1 MLEVLDWAIVAGYF
15 AVIFG
20 VAIAVRPD
28 AAHRS
33 AADYFLAGR
42 NVGWFVVGAS
52 LFASNIGSEHL
63 VGLAGSGAAGGLAV
77 AQFELLAAFSLI
89 LLGWVF
95 VPFYVRSGVFTMP
108 EFLERRFSTGPRVF
122 LAVISVIAYVL
133 TKISVTI
140 AAGGIV
146 FETLMG
152 VPFWWGAGLTVAFTG
167 VYTLVGGLRAVMY
180 TDLVQTFVLLAGA
193 IAVTLLGLEAVG
205 GWNGLRASLPVEYFS
220 VWKPADH
227 PDYPW
232 SGILLGAP
240 ILAVWYWCT
249 DQFIVQRV
257 LSARS
262 VSEARRGTLF
272 AAFLKQLPLFIFVLP
287 GLIAIALA
295 NDGRFVM
302 AESDQ
307 ALPALVGALLPDG
320 FKGLVAAG
328 LLAAL
333 MSSLSSVFNSC
344 STLISMDLYR
354 KLVPGATDR
363 GEVNVGRIAVFALV
377 LFGVAWIPMTDLVS
391 GRLYTYLQSIQ
402 AYLSPPIAA
411 VFLLAVLWPR
421 GNSIAAMTT
430 LVAGAVIGIVRLV
443 LEVNKPELSGVLFVV
458 ADINFLHFAFVSF
471 TFCVVLFVVVS
482 LTSAPPT
489 ATQVEGLTFAH
500 APLAASV
507 DKRARRGRN
516 ADALVTLVLVGLV
529 ALLWWLF
536 SPLALGG

>member
-1 MLEVLDWAIVAGYF
+1 VLELLDWAVVVIYF

-20 VAIAVRPD
+20 VAVAVRPD
-28 AAHRS
+28 KAHGS
-33 AADYFLAGR
+33 ASDYFLAGR

-108 EFLERRFSTGPRVF
+108 EFLERRFSAGPRLF
-122 LAVISVIAYVL
+122 LAVISVVAYVL

-167 VYTLVGGLRAVMY
+167 IYTLVGGLRAVMY

-193 IAVTLLGLEAVG
+193 IAVTVLGLDTVG

-220 VWKPADH
+220 VWKPTDH

-232 SGILLGAP
+232 SGIVLGAP

-262 VSEARRGTLF
+262 VAEARRGTLF

-295 NDGRFVM
+295 NDDRFIL

-307 ALPALVGALLPDG
+307 ALPALVGALLPAG
-320 FKGLVAAG
+320 CKGLVAAG

-354 KLVPGATDR
+354 KLVPSATDR
-363 GEVNVGRIAVFALV
+363 GEVNVGRIAVLV
-377 LFGVAWIPMTDLVS
+377 LVVFGVAWIPMTDLVS

-411 VFLLAVLWPR
+411 VFLLAILWPR
-421 GNSIAAMTT
+421 GNSVAAMTT
-430 LVAGAVIGIVRLV
+430 LVAGALVGVVRLV
-443 LEVNKPELSGVLFVV
+443 LEVNKADLTGVLYTY
-458 ADINFLHFAFVSF
+458 ADINFLHFAFASF
-471 TFCVVLFVVVS
+471 AFCVVLFVAVS
-482 LTSAPPT
+482 LLSAPPR
-489 ATQVEGLTFAH
+489 AEQVEGLTLSH
-500 APLAASV
+500 AGRETRA
-507 DKRARRGRN
+507 DDRARRGRN
-516 ADALVTLVLVGLV
+516 ADSVVTLVLVGLV
-529 ALLWWLF
+529 AFLWWLF

>member
-1 MLEVLDWAIVAGYF
+1 MFEDLDWAVVLIYF

-20 VAIAVRPD
+20 VAVWVRPD
-28 AAHRS
+28 KEHRS

-63 VGLAGSGAAGGLAV
+63 VGLAGSGAASGVAV
-77 AQFELLAAFSLI
+77 AQFELLASFSLI

-95 VPFYVRSGVFTMP
+95 VPFYVKSGVFTVP
-108 EFLERRFSTGPRVF
+108 EFLEKRFSPGPRVF

-152 VPFWWGAGLTVAFTG
+152 IPFWWGAGLTVAFTG
-167 VYTLVGGLRAVMY
+167 VYTLIGGLRAVLY
-180 TDLVQTFVLLAGA
+180 TDMVQTFVLLVG
-193 IAVTLLGLEAVG
+193 AVTVTVLGLDAVG
-205 GWNGLRASLPVEYFS
+205 GWAGLRAGLPTDYFS
-220 VWKPADH
+220 LWRPTDH

-257 LSARS
+257 LSART
-262 VSEARRGTLF
+262 VSEARRGTIF
-272 AAFLKQLPLFIFVLP
+272 AGFLKQLPLFIFVLP

-295 NDGRFVM
+295 NEGVVVM
-302 AESDQ
+302 GENDQ
-307 ALPALVGALLPDG
+307 ALPALVGTLLPAG
-320 FKGLVAAG
+320 LKGLVAAG

-363 GEVNVGRIAVFALV
+363 GEVNVGRLSVITLV
-377 LFGVAWIPMTDLVS
+377 IFGLAWIPMTDVVS
-391 GRLYTYLQSIQ
+391 GELFTYIQSIQ
-402 AYLSPPIAA
+402 AYLSPPITA
-411 VFLLAVLWPR
+411 VFLLALLWSR
-421 GNSIAAMTT
+421 GNAIAAMTT
-430 LVAGAVIGIVRLV
+430 LIVGAAFGIGRLA
-443 LEVNKPELSGVLFVV
+443 LEINKASLGGYLLAI
-458 ADINFLHFAFVSF
+458 ADVNFLHFAFLS
-471 TFCVVLFVVVS
+471 FVVCVFVFVGVAL
-482 LTSAPPT
+482 LTKPPP
-489 ATQVEGLTFAH
+489 EERIRGLTLRYSAENNDPH
-500 APLAASV
+500 AEALT
-507 DKRARRGRN
+507 GRK
-516 ADALVTLVLVGLV
+516 ADIVLTIALVSLV
-529 ALLWWLF
+529 ALIWFLF
-536 SPLALGG
+536 SPLSMT